1 MSEGMEVE
9 CALECAPLHTAACIQ
24 PAAPRVQPAACS
36 LQPAACSPRVSQAVR
51 GAYVVDAKIMTRA
64 KRCVVSKY

>member
-1 MSEGMEVE
+1 MRPGVRPF
-9 CALECAPLHTAACIQ
+9 AHRGLHPTCS
-24 PAAPRVQPAACS
+24 PPCAACS